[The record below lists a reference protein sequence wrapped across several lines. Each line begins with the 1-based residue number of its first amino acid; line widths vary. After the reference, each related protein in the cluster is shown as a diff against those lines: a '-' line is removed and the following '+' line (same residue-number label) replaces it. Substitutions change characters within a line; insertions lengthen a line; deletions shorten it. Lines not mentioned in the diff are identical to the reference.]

1 MKTRIRKITALASAL
16 ALLGVSLSS
25 GILQSDRIMAEEPEG
40 KYYVEIEPNY
50 SNEMI
55 LLDGEY
61 YSYNIVHRI
70 GRDFSD
76 KKIFIV
82 PSTYTPSDD
91 DVSNRRYSYH
101 DTDDEHAS
109 RLFVLEENSVYA
121 DYAENIIVS
130 DGIMEIQNNAF
141 NAENL
146 KSITIADSV
155 IKLGEQHDFNDAVI
169 RGHMGSLAENYAA
182 NYGNTF
188 EYLGDVDNSSAI
200 DAADILKLVN
210 DLNGVK
216 SLDEDESA
224 RADENYDAKLNIVD
238 LIMLKSEIVDP
249 RTSGIGAS
257 FEGAKAAPDLR
268 HFTKLGQANAD
279 GYMKFAAKSASAVLL
294 DTEDENGKENTVYSP
309 LSYYMALSMAAECAE
324 GNTKDEF
331 IAALGAEDID
341 DLRKENDSLFRA
353 LYFDNYTAYCKI
365 ANSLWLNNKWTFKQ
379 DTLDTIA
386 DKYYAVSFER
396 DFKKAGVAEEISSW
410 IYKNTS
416 GKFKPQIMISDPD
429 LDIMKIV
436 NTVTFKDAW
445 SEKFGKADKDTF
457 VKKDGTEVEC
467 DFMGYTEQYKD
478 VGFADKYM
486 RCSEPMK
493 NGCQMHFILPD
504 EGVSVDELVADEKIM
519 KEIYSDG
526 ADHQTRKT
534 IFSVPKFDVYS
545 KFDLIK
551 ASSKLGIKD
560 AFSDIKADFTGVI
573 DYKENNIP
581 SAYINEIKHEA
592 TVTIDEEGCEA
603 AAYTIIS
610 FMAGCAAPPEEE
622 PVIFELKR
630 PFFYY
635 IADKNGTPLFSG
647 IINDPLEKNE

>member
-1 MKTRIRKITALASAL
+1 MTALASAL
-16 ALLGVSLSS
+16 ALLGGSVTS
-25 GILQSDRIMAEEPEG
+25 GILQTDRISAEGSDEG
-40 KYYVEIEPNY
+40 YYVDLESNY
-50 SNEMI
+50 SNQMI

-61 YSYNIVHRI
+61 YTYNVAHRI
-70 GRDFSD
+70 GREMSES
-76 KKIFIV
+76 KTFIV
-82 PSTYTPSDD
+82 PSTCSPSEDD
-91 DVSNRRYSYH
+91 DYHRSYSYY
-101 DTDDEHAS
+101 DTDEEHGS
-109 RLFVLEENSVYA
+109 RIFVLSEYSVDAY
-121 DYAENIIVS
+121 DAENIIVS
-130 DGIMEIQNNAF
+130 DGIMEIGMDAF
-141 NAENL
+141 SAPML

-155 IKLGEQHDFNDAVI
+155 IKLGVQSHFDDVVI

-182 NYGNTF
+182 NNGNTF

-238 LIMLKSEIVDP
+238 LIKLKSEIVDP

-257 FEGAKAAPDLR
+257 FDGAKAAPDLR

-353 LYFDNYTAYCKI
+353 LYFDKYTAYCKI

-396 DFKKAGVAEEISSW
+396 DFKESGVAEEISSW

-416 GKFKPQIMISDPD
+416 GKFKPQIMISDPE

-445 SEKFGKADKDTF
+445 SEEFGKADKDTF

-467 DFMGYTEQYKD
+467 DFMGYTKQYKD

-504 EGVSVDELVADEKIM
+504 EGVSVDELVADAKIM
-519 KEIYSDG
+519 NEIYNDD

-534 IFSVPKFDVYS
+534 IFSVPKFDVAS
-545 KFDLIK
+545 KFELIE

-573 DYKENNIP
+573 DYEENNIP

-610 FMAGCAAPPEEE
+610 FMAGCAPPPEEE

-635 IADKNGTPLFSG
+635 ISDEHGTPLFSG
-647 IINDPLEKNE
+647 IINDPLEK